1 MFVRCA
7 IVIFILL
14 AFRPASAESL
24 NAETA
29 RSFVVGRLFAFNC
42 FDGSRGAGRIYDDG
56 SVVGTIQFQ
65 GVGPVEWVSLRP
77 GTLKVKGR
85 AVCASLNYPPIEPC
99 FNLNRIDDLSFRAS
113 ISGQDFAY
121 CDFTRR
127 MTLTDRNPTAAFS
140 LKATADE

>member
-1 MFVRCA
+1 MFARCA

-29 RSFVVGRLFAFNC
+29 RSFVVGGLFAFNC
-42 FDGSRGAGRIYDDG
+42 FDGSRGAGRIYGDG

-65 GVGPVEWVSLRP
+65 GVGPVESVSVP
-77 GTLKVKGR
+77 SGTLTVKGQ
-85 AVCASLNYPPIEPC
+85 AVCASVNHPPIEPC
-99 FNLNRIDDLSFRAS
+99 FNLNRIGELSFRAS
-113 ISGQDFAY
+113 ISGLDFAF

-127 MTLTDRNPTAAFS
+127 MTLTDRNPPAAFS
-140 LKATADE
+140 LKATAW

>member
-1 MFVRCA
+1 MFARCA
-7 IVIFILL
+7 TVIVILL

-65 GVGPVEWVSLRP
+65 GVGPVEWVSLP
-77 GTLKVKGR
+77 SGALKVKGK
-85 AVCASLNYPPIEPC
+85 AVCASVNRPPIEPC
-99 FNLNRIDDLSFRAS
+99 FNLNRIDDVSFRAS
-113 ISGQDFAY
+113 ISGLDFAY

-127 MTLTDRNPTAAFS
+127 MTLTDRNPPAAFS
-140 LKATADE
+140 LKATAW